1 MTNYQFLQ
9 TFEFKNGIKI
19 KNRIVIPPMT
29 ECSSFEDGNVTKNE
43 LDYFALRTGGA
54 GIFITPASNVSSLGK
69 GFEGQ
74 LSCASDDMLPSL
86 NQVANTIKVNGTKAI
101 LQLHHAGRI
110 SDSKILR
117 GQQAVS
123 PSAVASLRPGSEIPR
138 ELTNEEILQIISDF
152 GQATRRAIEAGF
164 DGIELHGANTYL
176 IQQFFSPHSNRRSD
190 DWGGSLKKRMKFPLA
205 VVEQVHKIVERYADR
220 PFIIG
225 YRISPEEIE
234 TPGIRLADTLAL
246 IDVLKKQPI
255 DYLHISTRDVWQT
268 SKNDSDDQIPVVD
281 QIKEHTKNEVPL
293 IAVGNIAKP
302 EEAEKV
308 IEDGFNF
315 VALGREMLREPQWV
329 EKVQNGQEAGINYS
343 LNETDLKQ
351 LRITPPLWKF
361 LTKKIHSKLT
371 AD

>member
-1 MTNYQFLQ
+1 
-9 TFEFKNGIKI
+9 
-19 KNRIVIPPMT
+19 
-29 ECSSFEDGNVTKNE
+29 
-43 LDYFALRTGGA
+43 
-54 GIFITPASNVSSLGK
+54 
-69 GFEGQ
+69 
-74 LSCASDDMLPSL
+74 
-86 NQVANTIKVNGTKAI
+86 
-101 LQLHHAGRI
+101 
-110 SDSKILR
+110 
-117 GQQAVS
+117 
-123 PSAVASLRPGSEIPR
+123 
-138 ELTNEEILQIISDF
+138 
-152 GQATRRAIEAGF
+152 
-164 DGIELHGANTYL
+164 
-176 IQQFFSPHSNRRSD
+176 
-190 DWGGSLKKRMKFPLA
+190 
-205 VVEQVHKIVERYADR
+205 
-220 PFIIG
+220 
-225 YRISPEEIE
+225 
-234 TPGIRLADTLAL
+234 
-246 IDVLKKQPI
+246 PI